1 MKLFQIIFILLNY
14 INVISLKN
22 LFILK
27 NINKKNVLFL
37 NKKDET
43 KEINEIKGTKE
54 IKGKID
60 NVNNINNVK
69 NNIENTRIE
78 KIHYLFKLI
87 RPNNI
92 IPTTLLC
99 FSGGWIMYPSINN
112 LFHSTPFLISIINT
126 LLIMSASMV
135 LNDIYDLEIDKINS
149 KDRPLVTGKITKLE
163 AFLFALSL
171 IGSTE
176 YLTFVYL
183 PDSLKLIIQLA
194 IIQISIYTPILKKI
208 LFIKNISCAALVAFS
223 LFFSGLSVSNNL
235 SQMNKNLGLLS
246 ITMSVI
252 FFGSLCNEILLD
264 IRDKEG
270 DKMNNII
277 TIPVVFGNN
286 VALLISSGILF
297 FNVISNSFS
306 IMYLYNSL
314 DKALL
319 IPIIFSPLIINI
331 YKIKKANF
339 SEESIVNYMKYSNYP
354 LVILLIYI
362 CKISLL

>member
-27 NINKKNVLFL
+27 NINKKNVVFL
-37 NKKDET
+37 NKKYET
-43 KEINEIKGTKE
+43 KEIE
-54 IKGKID
+54 
-60 NVNNINNVK
+60 NNK
-69 NNIENTRIE
+69 IE
-78 KIHYLFKLI
+78 KENNKIQYLFQLI

-92 IPTTLLC
+92 IPTTLLS
-99 FSGGWIMYPSINN
+99 FSGGWIMNPSINN
-112 LFHSTPFLISIINT
+112 LLHSTPFIISIINT
-126 LLIMSASMV
+126 VLIMSSSMV

-149 KDRPLVTGKITKLE
+149 TDRPLVTGKITKLE
-163 AFLFALSL
+163 AFLFAISL
-171 IGSTE
+171 LGSTE
-176 YLTFVYL
+176 YLTFIYL
-183 PDSLKLIIQLA
+183 PDNLKFIIQLA

-208 LFIKNISCAALVAFS
+208 LFIKNISCAALVSFS
-223 LFFSGLSVSNNL
+223 LFFSGLSVSNSL
-235 SQMNKNLGLLS
+235 TECNKNLGLLS
-246 ITMSVI
+246 ITMSIV

-264 IRDKEG
+264 VRDKEG

-286 VALLISSGILF
+286 FALLFSSGIIF
-297 FNVISNSFS
+297 FNVILNSFS

-319 IPIIFSPLIINI
+319 IPIIFTPLIINI

-354 LVILLIYI
+354 LIILLIYI